1 MIRENQ
7 KCKEMWNAAF
17 EVVKSYF
24 EVTDLLPDHSSKG
37 KVFLSTHWLWKI
49 LDISMP
55 SDHRGHGK

>member
-7 KCKEMWNAAF
+7 KCKEMWNGAF

-37 KVFLSTHWLWKI
+37 KVFFIYPLALEN
-49 LDISMP
+49 P
-55 SDHRGHGK
+55 